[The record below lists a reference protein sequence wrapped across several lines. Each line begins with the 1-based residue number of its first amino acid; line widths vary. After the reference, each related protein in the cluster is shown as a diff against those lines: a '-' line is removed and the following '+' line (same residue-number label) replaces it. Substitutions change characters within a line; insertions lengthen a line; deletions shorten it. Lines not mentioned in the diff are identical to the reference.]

1 MKIKKIEAW
10 EILDSRGKPTVAA
23 KVILENGVEGSA
35 MVPSGASTGSH
46 EAVELRD
53 DDQNRYHGA
62 GVLQAVLNIEKII
75 APALIG
81 SVIYEQ
87 EKIDQDLIN
96 LDGTPNKGKL
106 GSNAILAVSLACARA
121 AASYHKIPLYQYLT
135 KFNPDFTGQYILPLP
150 MFNILNGGRH
160 ANWAT
165 DIQEYMILPI
175 AAKDMRQAVR
185 MASEIYHSLK
195 KVLQT
200 KKLSTLIGD
209 EGGFAPAV
217 KSNEEAFSLLQEA
230 VLGAGYQLNKDV
242 IFAIDVAA
250 TEFYVSSKYQLNK
263 ENKILT
269 TAELAVFYQDL
280 MKKYPILSLEDVFS
294 EDDWS
299 GFKNFLIKNPDCQ
312 VVGDDLYVTDVKR
325 LKKGID
331 EKASNSILI
340 KLNQVGTLSETIQT
354 ILLAKKNNFTSVI
367 SHRSGETEDAFIADL
382 AVALGAGQI
391 KTGAPARSER
401 TAKYN
406 RLLEIEKELAEKA
419 TLAKFPF
426 LKK

>member
-96 LDGTPNKGKL
+96 LDGTPNKRKL

-242 IFAIDVAA
+242 VFAIDVAA

-299 GFKNFLIKNPDCQ
+299 GFKNFLINNPDCQ